1 MAQLQRNAI
10 QRAIETVTNWSEFK
24 NKLVALGSNGALVML
39 GKNNG
44 VIALLQA
51 IQPSMIAVH
60 CSGHR
65 LELAFKDTV
74 KKVAN
79 ADKIITLLTELF
91 YMYRRVLNR
100 TNLKNAYRCHGLKVC
115 FPTRVGGSR
124 CVGHTLKALDNLLYG
139 YSAIRLYLEQLAAS
153 RERSDSKSKA
163 IVFLKLL

>member
-1 MAQLQRNAI
+1 MAKLQRNAI

-24 NKLVALGSNGALVML
+24 SKLVALGSNGALVML

-79 ADKIITLLTELF
+79 ADKIITLLTGLF
-91 YMYRRVLNR
+91 TCTEV
-100 TNLKNAYRCHGLKVC
+100 HSIE
-115 FPTRVGGSR
+115 PT
-124 CVGHTLKALDNLLYG
+124 
-139 YSAIRLYLEQLAAS
+139 
-153 RERSDSKSKA
+153 
-163 IVFLKLL
+163 